1 MKIFCNMIVGY
12 ADKGVGYNTLWERS
26 EEKLVG
32 ERNFSDVWPDGKA
45 CLLTNNNQRTE
56 AREGRVFFF
65 LGNYFNSTTLN
76 TYFCSKWVL
85 AIVFVVFVAVVA
97 VVFTIKYDVS
107 IIYYQLFQ
115 CQKFTNISEEPP
127 PSISDFW

>member
-12 ADKGVGYNTLWERS
+12 ADKGVGYNTLWERR

-56 AREGRVFFF
+56 AREERVLFFRQ
-65 LGNYFNSTTLN
+65 
-76 TYFCSKWVL
+76 
-85 AIVFVVFVAVVA
+85 VF
-97 VVFTIKYDVS
+97 
-107 IIYYQLFQ
+107 
-115 CQKFTNISEEPP
+115 
-127 PSISDFW
+127 